1 MQEEFFEPKNYTC
14 DFFSDPLIID
24 MIYFLDQQT
33 TRAQPTTVR
42 KIALFIPQI
51 KTYTTKKHKYIRD
64 LTVYNYP
71 LKCTNE
77 EMVFRLKPDRLLKMI
92 DY

>member
-1 MQEEFFEPKNYTC
+1 MFFTYDNFSQTFGPTDFFWDPQTMQEEFFEPKNYTC

-42 KIALFIPQI
+42 KIALFIPQ
-51 KTYTTKKHKYIRD
+51 KKLIQQKNIN
-64 LTVYNYP
+64 T
-71 LKCTNE
+71 
-77 EMVFRLKPDRLLKMI
+77 
-92 DY
+92 